1 MLYVKMYGFIYQL
14 QFYFLFIIYQ
24 MQYLRHNSSMNV
36 SKMWFGTDQPQPT
49 FFDAT
54 PAPDVYPMQGS
65 ISAL

>member
-1 MLYVKMYGFIYQL
+1 
-14 QFYFLFIIYQ
+14 